1 MRNSWIALLVA
12 VGILITATTVLFYL
26 NKKYYNLNPNPNPHV
41 DKSATLVSKSLTPF
55 VAIIANPGSDLHVEQ
70 APEFV
75 IAIETD
81 STLQYPHDLYTMR
94 GDTLVVEKGARVFI
108 NCPSLNLLVVNQSY
122 WTGVTQFST
131 PVLDIQMNGGKLTY
145 NYSHQHSEVDTLR
158 IQMNEGAWFGSNML
172 SVKVASLYLDQVSEC
187 TFGATV
193 HTLHADV
200 RDRSK
205 LKTSVPESKM
215 SVEKDSSGRL
225 EFINN

>member
-12 VGILITATTVLFYL
+12 VGILITGTTVLFYL
-26 NKKYYNLNPNPNPHV
+26 NKKYYDPDHRQNIEQ
-41 DKSATLVSKSLTPF
+41 STLLDSKTLSPF
-55 VAIIANPGSDLHVEQ
+55 VAVIANPGSDVHIKQ
-70 APEFV
+70 DPEFG

-81 STLQYPHDLYTMR
+81 SANQYPPNLYTMR

-108 NCPSLNLLVVNQSY
+108 SCPSLNLLVVNQSY
-122 WTGVTQFST
+122 WTGVNHFSA
-131 PVLDIQMNGGKLTY
+131 PVLDIHMNGGKLTY
-145 NYSHQHSEVDTLR
+145 NYSYQHSEVDTLR

-187 TFGATV
+187 SLGATV
-193 HTLHADV
+193 HNLHADV

-205 LKTSVPESKM
+205 LRTSVPLGKM